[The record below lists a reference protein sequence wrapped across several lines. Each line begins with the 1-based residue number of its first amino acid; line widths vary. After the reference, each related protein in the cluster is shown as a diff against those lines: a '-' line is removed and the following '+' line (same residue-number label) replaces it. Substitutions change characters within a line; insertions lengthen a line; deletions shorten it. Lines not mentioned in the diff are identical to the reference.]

1 MHWWAWFLL
10 VYRPSTWYYSLNSYR
25 INNVMLN
32 FSNINILLGVTGG
45 IAAYKS
51 AEIIRLF
58 KKEGADVRVV
68 MTESAKEFITPL
80 TLQAVSGNNI
90 HDSLLDINA
99 EAAMGHIELAKWSD
113 IILIAPCTAETISKI
128 THGRADDLLGALI
141 LASQADVYIAPA
153 MNMNMWL
160 DKSTQDNCATLS
172 SRGITL
178 IGPAEGEQACGDI
191 GPGRMVEPKNII
203 DLISSSLKS
212 GPLVGKTLTITA
224 GPTREQ
230 IDPVRI
236 ISNNSSGK
244 MGYSIAEA
252 AIEAGASV
260 NLVSGPVSLNADKS
274 INLYKINSASE
285 MLDKVIKCMN
295 DSDIFI
301 GCAAVSDFKP
311 SDYSDKKIKKEG
323 SNNLDIMLKKNKDIL
338 SHVSNNFPQSY
349 VVGFAAETS
358 DVNNNALKKL
368 VSKNLNM
375 IISNDVSDKSI
386 GFDVDENEVNVI
398 TNDETIFL
406 KKDKKI
412 RIAREI
418 LKIIASNLS
427 LIHI

>member
-1 MHWWAWFLL
+1 
-10 VYRPSTWYYSLNSYR
+10 
-25 INNVMLN
+25 MLS
-32 FSNINILLGVTGG
+32 FSKKNILLGVTGG

-58 KKEGADVRVV
+58 KKLGADVRVV

-80 TLQAVSGNNI
+80 TLQAISGNEI
-90 HDSLLDINA
+90 HDSLLNTEA
-99 EAAMGHIELAKWSD
+99 EAAMGHIELAKWAD

-128 THGRADDLLGALI
+128 THGRADDLMGALI
-141 LASQADVYIAPA
+141 LASKADIFIAPA

-160 DKSTQDNCATLS
+160 DDSTQQNYKTLS
-172 SRGITL
+172 SRGITF

-191 GPGRMVEPKNII
+191 GPGRMVEPENII
-203 DLISSSLKS
+203 ELIRSSYKT
-212 GPLVGKTLTITA
+212 GPLSGKTITITA

-230 IDPVRI
+230 IDPVRF

-244 MGYSIAEA
+244 MGYSLADA

-260 NLVSGPVSLNADKS
+260 NLVSGPVSLEADKS

-285 MLDKVIKCMN
+285 MMNVVMECM
-295 DSDIFI
+295 DSSDIFI
-301 GCAAVSDFKP
+301 GCAAVSDYKP
-311 SDYSDKKIKKEG
+311 ADYSENKIKKNEMPH
-323 SNNLDIMLKKNKDIL
+323 LEIELKKNEDIL
-338 SHVSNNFPQSY
+338 KNVATNFSSSY

-358 DVNNNALKKL
+358 DINNNAMQKLK
-368 VSKNLNM
+368 SKNLDM

-386 GFDVDENEVNVI
+386 GFNVDDNEVTVI
-398 TNDETIFL
+398 TCDEKIFL

-418 LKIIASNLS
+418 LKIIANNANK
-427 LIHI
+427 

>member
-1 MHWWAWFLL
+1 
-10 VYRPSTWYYSLNSYR
+10 
-25 INNVMLN
+25 MLS
-32 FSNINILLGVTGG
+32 FSKKNILLGVTGG

-58 KKEGADVRVV
+58 KKLGADVRVV

-80 TLQAVSGNNI
+80 TLQAISGNEI
-90 HDSLLDINA
+90 HDSLLNTEA
-99 EAAMGHIELAKWSD
+99 EAAMGHIELAKWAD

-128 THGRADDLLGALI
+128 THGRADDLMGALI
-141 LASQADVYIAPA
+141 LASKADIFIAPA

-160 DKSTQDNCATLS
+160 DDSTQQNYKTLS
-172 SRGITL
+172 SRGITF

-191 GPGRMVEPKNII
+191 GPGRMVEPENII
-203 DLISSSLKS
+203 DLIRSSYKT
-212 GPLVGKTLTITA
+212 GPLSGKTITITA

-230 IDPVRI
+230 IDPVRF

-244 MGYSIAEA
+244 MGYSLADA

-260 NLVSGPVSLNADKS
+260 NLVSGPVSLEADKS

-285 MLDKVIKCMN
+285 MMNVVMECM
-295 DSDIFI
+295 DSSDIFI
-301 GCAAVSDFKP
+301 GCAAVSDYKP
-311 SDYSDKKIKKEG
+311 ADYSENKIKKDEMPH
-323 SNNLDIMLKKNKDIL
+323 LEIELKKNEDIL
-338 SHVSNNFPQSY
+338 KNVATNFSSSY

-358 DVNNNALKKL
+358 DINNNAMQKLK
-368 VSKNLNM
+368 SKNLDM

-386 GFDVDENEVNVI
+386 GFNVDDNEVTVI
-398 TNDETIFL
+398 TCDEKIFL

-418 LKIIASNLS
+418 LKIIANNTNK
-427 LIHI
+427 

>member
-1 MHWWAWFLL
+1 
-10 VYRPSTWYYSLNSYR
+10 
-25 INNVMLN
+25 MLS
-32 FSNINILLGVTGG
+32 FSKKNILLGVTGG

-58 KKEGADVRVV
+58 KKLGADVRVV

-80 TLQAVSGNNI
+80 TLQAISGNEI
-90 HDSLLDINA
+90 HDSLLNTEA
-99 EAAMGHIELAKWSD
+99 EAAMGHIELAKWAD

-128 THGRADDLLGALI
+128 THGRADDLMGALI
-141 LASQADVYIAPA
+141 LASKADIFIAPA

-160 DKSTQDNCATLS
+160 DDSTQQNYKTLS
-172 SRGITL
+172 SRGISF

-191 GPGRMVEPKNII
+191 GPGRMVEPENII
-203 DLISSSLKS
+203 ELIRSSYKT
-212 GPLVGKTLTITA
+212 GPLSGKTITITA

-230 IDPVRI
+230 IDPVRF

-244 MGYSIAEA
+244 MGYSLADA

-260 NLVSGPVSLNADKS
+260 NLVSGPVSLEADKS

-285 MLDKVIKCMN
+285 MMNVVMECM
-295 DSDIFI
+295 DSSDIFI
-301 GCAAVSDFKP
+301 GCAAVSDYKP
-311 SDYSDKKIKKEG
+311 ADYSENKIKKDEIP
-323 SNNLDIMLKKNKDIL
+323 NLEIELKKNEDIL
-338 SHVSNNFPQSY
+338 KNVATNFSSSY

-358 DVNNNALKKL
+358 DVNNNAMQKLK
-368 VSKNLNM
+368 SKNLDM

-386 GFDVDENEVNVI
+386 GFNVDDNEVTVI
-398 TNDETIFL
+398 TCDKKIFI

-418 LKIIASNLS
+418 LKIIANNTNK
-427 LIHI
+427 

>member
-1 MHWWAWFLL
+1 
-10 VYRPSTWYYSLNSYR
+10 
-25 INNVMLN
+25 MLS
-32 FSNINILLGVTGG
+32 FSKKNILLGVTGG

-58 KKEGADVRVV
+58 KKLGADVRVV

-80 TLQAVSGNNI
+80 TLQAISGNEI
-90 HDSLLDINA
+90 HDSLLNTEA
-99 EAAMGHIELAKWSD
+99 EAAMGHIELAKWAD

-128 THGRADDLLGALI
+128 THGRADDLMGALI
-141 LASQADVYIAPA
+141 LASKADIFIAPA

-160 DKSTQDNCATLS
+160 DDSTQQNYKTLS
-172 SRGITL
+172 SRGITF

-191 GPGRMVEPKNII
+191 GPGRMVEPENII
-203 DLISSSLKS
+203 ELIRSSYKI
-212 GPLVGKTLTITA
+212 GPLSGKTITITA

-230 IDPVRI
+230 IDPVRF

-244 MGYSIAEA
+244 MGYSLADA

-260 NLVSGPVSLNADKS
+260 NLVSGPVSLEADKS

-285 MLDKVIKCMN
+285 MMNVVTECMHS
-295 DSDIFI
+295 SDIFI
-301 GCAAVSDFKP
+301 GCAAVSDYKP
-311 SDYSDKKIKKEG
+311 AEYSKNKIKKDEIP
-323 SNNLDIMLKKNKDIL
+323 NLEIELKKNEDIL
-338 SHVSNNFPQSY
+338 KNVATNFSSSY

-358 DVNNNALKKL
+358 DVNNNAMQKLK
-368 VSKNLNM
+368 SKNLDM

-386 GFDVDENEVNVI
+386 GFNVDDNEVNVI
-398 TNDETIFL
+398 TCHEKIFL

-418 LKIIASNLS
+418 LKIIANNTNK
-427 LIHI
+427 

>member
-1 MHWWAWFLL
+1 
-10 VYRPSTWYYSLNSYR
+10 
-25 INNVMLN
+25 MLN
-32 FSNINILLGVTGG
+32 FSNKNILLGVTGG

-58 KKEGADVRVV
+58 RKEGADVRVV

-80 TLQAVSGNNI
+80 TLQAVSGNEI
-90 HDSLLDINA
+90 HDSLLDVKA
-99 EAAMGHIELAKWSD
+99 ESAMGHIELAKWAD
-113 IILIAPCTAETISKI
+113 IILIAPCTAETMAKI

-141 LASQADVYIAPA
+141 LASTANIFIAPA

-160 DKSTQDNCATLS
+160 DKTTQDNYKKIS
-172 SRGITL
+172 SRGITF
-178 IGPAEGEQACGDI
+178 IGPADGEQACGDV
-191 GPGRMVEPKNII
+191 GPGRMVEPDNILN
-203 DLISSSLKS
+203 LIASSTKT
-212 GPLVGKTLTITA
+212 GPLSGKVITITA

-230 IDPVRI
+230 IDPVRF

-244 MGYSIAEA
+244 MGYALAEA
-252 AIEAGASV
+252 AIELGASV

-274 INLYKINSASE
+274 INLHKVNSASE
-285 MLDKVIKCMN
+285 MSESVNKFMKS
-295 DSDIFI
+295 SDIFI

-311 SDYSDKKIKKEG
+311 LDYSSIKIKKEDLV
-323 SNNLDIMLKKNKDIL
+323 NPEIELEMNTDIL
-338 SHVSNNFPQSY
+338 SNVANTYKSSF

-358 DVNNNALKKL
+358 DVANNAKKKL
-368 VSKNLNM
+368 KTKNLDM

-398 TNDETIFL
+398 TLNETIFL

-418 LKIIASNLS
+418 LKIIAKNTRN
-427 LIHI
+427 

>member
-1 MHWWAWFLL
+1 
-10 VYRPSTWYYSLNSYR
+10 
-25 INNVMLN
+25 MLS
-32 FSNINILLGVTGG
+32 FSKKNILLGVTGG

-58 KKEGADVRVV
+58 KKLGADVRVV

-80 TLQAVSGNNI
+80 TLQAISGNEI
-90 HDSLLDINA
+90 HDSLLNTEA
-99 EAAMGHIELAKWSD
+99 EAAMGHIELAKWAD

-128 THGRADDLLGALI
+128 THGRADDLMGALI
-141 LASQADVYIAPA
+141 LASKADIFIAPA

-160 DKSTQDNCATLS
+160 DDSTQQNYKTLS
-172 SRGITL
+172 SRGITF

-191 GPGRMVEPKNII
+191 GPGRMVEPENII
-203 DLISSSLKS
+203 ELIRSSYKT
-212 GPLVGKTLTITA
+212 GPLSGKTITITA

-230 IDPVRI
+230 IDPVRF

-244 MGYSIAEA
+244 MGYSLADA

-260 NLVSGPVSLNADKS
+260 NLVSGPVSLEADKS

-285 MLDKVIKCMN
+285 MMNVVMECM
-295 DSDIFI
+295 DSSDIFI
-301 GCAAVSDFKP
+301 GCAAVSDYKP
-311 SDYSDKKIKKEG
+311 ADYSENKIKKDEMPH
-323 SNNLDIMLKKNKDIL
+323 LEIELKKNEDIL
-338 SHVSNNFPQSY
+338 KNVATNFSSSY

-358 DVNNNALKKL
+358 DINNNAMQKLK
-368 VSKNLNM
+368 SKNLDM

-386 GFDVDENEVNVI
+386 GFNVDDNEVTVI
-398 TNDETIFL
+398 TCDEKIFL

-418 LKIIASNLS
+418 LKIIANNSNK
-427 LIHI
+427 